1 VKRLGIALIAYVALA
16 VMTWATIED
25 QRIRLVTIAILAMFA
40 AKTWVRRKDV
50 IHAGSETHED
60 GDRL

>member
-1 VKRLGIALIAYVALA
+1 MKRLGIALIAYVALA

-50 IHAGSETHED
+50 MQ
-60 GDRL
+60 GDRERERE